1 MMMLY
6 LVSYF
11 QMKMETQFL
20 LLFPKLR
27 AQNLVVQPLVVLVG
41 LTKTLQPLP

>member
-20 LLFPKLR
+20 LPFPKLQE
-27 AQNLVVQPLVVLVG
+27 QNLVVQQQVVLVG
-41 LTKTLQPLP
+41 QSKILQPLP